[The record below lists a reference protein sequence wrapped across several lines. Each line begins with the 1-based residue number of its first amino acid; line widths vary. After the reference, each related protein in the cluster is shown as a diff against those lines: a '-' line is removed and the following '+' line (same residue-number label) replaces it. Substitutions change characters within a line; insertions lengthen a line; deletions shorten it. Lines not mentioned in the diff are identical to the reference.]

1 MTDTPN
7 MPDFDDLADIFWRLG
22 VMQSPSELQGY
33 LAGQLAVG
41 LAVSEAQWPELAN
54 TFIDPVEPPAGE
66 DHQLLMDLYHATRAA
81 MDDDQMSFDLLLP
94 DDSLDLSQRA
104 DNLGGWCKGFMT
116 GFAMGG
122 KQLQSSDGQRQYSSD
137 VSEALS
143 DMAAIAQIVVED
155 GDEGEERSEQ
165 DMVEIVEY
173 LRVAVINIYLECN
186 APSSSEP
193 ADDNPPAI
201 H

>member
-1 MTDTPN
+1 MTDTPE
-7 MPDFDDLADIFWRLG
+7 MPEFDELADTFWRLG

-41 LAVSEAQWPELAN
+41 LAVTEAQWPEMAN
-54 TFIDPVEPPAGE
+54 TFIDPVEPPAGD
-66 DHQLLMDLYHATRAA
+66 DHQLLMDLYNATRAA
-81 MDDDQMSFDLLLP
+81 MDDDQMSFQLMLP

-104 DNLGGWCKGFMT
+104 DNLGNWCKGFMT

-122 KQLQSSDGQRQYSSD
+122 KQLQSNDGQRQYSSD

-143 DMAAIAQIVVED
+143 DMAAISQIGLEE

-165 DMVEIVEY
+165 DMFEIVEY

-186 APSSSEP
+186 APKAP
-193 ADDNPPAI
+193 ASTGDTPPAI